1 MSASGADEAPNNQPS
16 ESTIRINQL
25 NPTAAISRLKGFF
38 AQTDIS
44 T

>member
-16 ESTIRINQL
+16 DLINQL